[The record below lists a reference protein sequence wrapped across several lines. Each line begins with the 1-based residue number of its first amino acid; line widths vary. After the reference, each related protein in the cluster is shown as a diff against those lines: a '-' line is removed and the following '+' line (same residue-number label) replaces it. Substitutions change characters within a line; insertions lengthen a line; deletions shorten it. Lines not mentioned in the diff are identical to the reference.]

1 MKNITLAD
9 LIREGKITTK
19 TLDRVNIAKSYLEK
33 KYSIKKEKD
42 TEIQKGKK
50 NKKKLK
56 KKQIFLK
63 KK

>member
-19 TLDRVNIAKSYLEK
+19 TLDRVNIAKSYIEK

-42 TEIQKGKK
+42 IETQKGKK

-56 KKQIFLK
+56 KI
-63 KK
+63 

>member
-56 KKQIFLK
+56 KNKFS
-63 KK
+63 

>member
-50 NKKKLK
+50 NKKN
-56 KKQIFLK
+56 
-63 KK
+63 